1 MDKVL
6 VADDDAAL
14 RSLLRLVARRAG
26 FDVDMACNGQEALD
40 LIRKNTYLIA
50 IVDLMMPLM
59 NGYELVERVAEMED
73 RPGLIVVTAMTDTYV
88 SGLDGNI
95 VHSIVRKPFDVEML
109 RGVLTELA
117 TSLREAKR
125 QDNVIDFRDRAC

>member
-1 MDKVL
+1 
-6 VADDDAAL
+6 
-14 RSLLRLVARRAG
+14 
-26 FDVDMACNGQEALD
+26 MACNGQEALD
-40 LIRKNTYLIA
+40 LIRKNDYLIA

-59 NGYELVERVAEMED
+59 NGYEVVERVAQMED

-88 SGLDGNI
+88 SGLDGNV

-117 TSLREAKR
+117 AVLREAKR
-125 QDNVIDFRDRAC
+125 TDNVVDIRDHAC